1 MSAPTPHNNAKP
13 GDIAKTV
20 LLPGDPLRAKLLA
33 ETYLQDA
40 VCYNQVRGMLGFTGK
55 YQGIPVSVQ
64 GSGMGM
70 PSMGIYSHELFHFY
84 GVDTIISIGSAGAID
99 PSLKIG
105 DIVIAVSSCTTSS
118 YSAQYH
124 LPGSFAPTASFS
136 LACRAAAICEEKGFR
151 YKAGTVL
158 TSDWFYDESQGLPEW
173 QKMGVLA
180 VEMESAA
187 LYMEASRAGKQALC
201 LLTISDNPFT
211 GEAVPAEVRQNA
223 FTQMMP
229 TYPNGFTK
237 EVLNRLSQET
247 GRGILC
253 NLPYSGTQV
262 IRDYG
267 EEHLRTGD
275 LIVYTSADS
284 VLQIA
289 AHEEKIP
296 LEELYHICETA
307 RKIMQGE
314 HGVGRI
320 IARPFIGSSPDT
332 FTRTANRRDF
342 SLVPPQ
348 DTLLDYLMKANLETI
363 GVGKIS
369 DIFAGKGISKKIV
382 THSNNEGMQR
392 TLELCQTDFSGLCF
406 VNLVEFDMLYGH
418 RNDALGYTQAL
429 NRFDQQLGELIPMFR
444 EDDLLFITADHGCDP
459 STPSTDHSREYV
471 PLLCFGNPVK
481 QNCNLHT
488 RSSFG
493 DLAATIADYFCI
505 EFPGKFDSFLHDI
518 SQEISSI

>member
-1 MSAPTPHNNAKP
+1 MKRVFV
-13 GDIAKTV
+13 IV
-20 LLPGDPLRAKLLA
+20 LDSFGVGELPDAANYKDSGSNTLA
-33 ETYLQDA
+33 A
-40 VCYNQVRGMLGFTGK
+40 CFATGK
-55 YQGIPVSVQ
+55 
-64 GSGMGM
+64 
-70 PSMGIYSHELFHFY
+70 L
-84 GVDTIISIGSAGAID
+84 
-99 PSLKIG
+99 
-105 DIVIAVSSCTTSS
+105 
-118 YSAQYH
+118 H
-124 LPGSFAPTASFS
+124 LPNM
-136 LACRAAAICEEKGFR
+136 
-151 YKAGTVL
+151 
-158 TSDWFYDESQGLPEW
+158 
-173 QKMGVLA
+173 QKMGLYQIDGVT
-180 VEMESAA
+180 VGQPVKHPAA
-187 LYMEASRAGKQALC
+187 AYGRMAERSAGKD
-201 LLTISDNPFT
+201 TTT
-211 GEAVPAEVRQNA
+211 GHWELMGLVSQKP
-223 FTQMMP
+223 MP
-229 TYPNGFTK
+229 TYPNGFPK
-237 EVLNRLSQET
+237 EVLDRLSQET

-296 LEELYHICETA
+296 LEELYRICETA

-320 IARPFIGSSPDT
+320 IARPFIGNFPDT
-332 FTRTANRRDF
+332 FVRTANRRDF

-348 DTLLDYLMKANLETI
+348 DTLLDYLMKAKLETI

-382 THSNNEGMQR
+382 THSNDEGMQR

-429 NRFDQQLGELIPMFR
+429 NRFDQQLDELIPMLR

-471 PLLCFGNPVK
+471 PLLCFGKPVK

>member
-1 MSAPTPHNNAKP
+1 MKRVFV
-13 GDIAKTV
+13 IV
-20 LLPGDPLRAKLLA
+20 LDSFGIGELPDAANYKDSGSNTLA
-33 ETYLQDA
+33 A
-40 VCYNQVRGMLGFTGK
+40 CFATGK
-55 YQGIPVSVQ
+55 LQIPN
-64 GSGMGM
+64 M
-70 PSMGIYSHELFHFY
+70 
-84 GVDTIISIGSAGAID
+84 
-99 PSLKIG
+99 
-105 DIVIAVSSCTTSS
+105 
-118 YSAQYH
+118 
-124 LPGSFAPTASFS
+124 
-136 LACRAAAICEEKGFR
+136 
-151 YKAGTVL
+151 
-158 TSDWFYDESQGLPEW
+158 
-173 QKMGVLA
+173 QKMGLYQIDGVTVGQP
-180 VEMESAA
+180 VEQPAA
-187 LYMEASRAGKQALC
+187 AYGRMAERSAGKD
-201 LLTISDNPFT
+201 TTT
-211 GEAVPAEVRQNA
+211 GHWELMGLVSQKP
-223 FTQMMP
+223 MP
-229 TYPNGFTK
+229 TYPNGFPK
-237 EVLNRLSQET
+237 EVLDRLSQET

-267 EEHLRTGD
+267 EKHLRTGD

-320 IARPFIGSSPDT
+320 IARPFIGNSPDT
-332 FTRTANRRDF
+332 FVRTANRRDF

-382 THSNNEGMQR
+382 THSNDEGMQR

-429 NRFDQQLGELIPMFR
+429 NRFDQQLGELIPLLR

>member
-1 MSAPTPHNNAKP
+1 MKRVFV
-13 GDIAKTV
+13 IV
-20 LLPGDPLRAKLLA
+20 LDSFGIGELPDAANYKDSGSNTLA
-33 ETYLQDA
+33 A
-40 VCYNQVRGMLGFTGK
+40 CFATGK
-55 YQGIPVSVQ
+55 LQIPN
-64 GSGMGM
+64 M
-70 PSMGIYSHELFHFY
+70 
-84 GVDTIISIGSAGAID
+84 
-99 PSLKIG
+99 
-105 DIVIAVSSCTTSS
+105 
-118 YSAQYH
+118 
-124 LPGSFAPTASFS
+124 
-136 LACRAAAICEEKGFR
+136 
-151 YKAGTVL
+151 
-158 TSDWFYDESQGLPEW
+158 
-173 QKMGVLA
+173 QKMGLYQIDGVTVGQP
-180 VEMESAA
+180 VEHPAA
-187 LYMEASRAGKQALC
+187 AYGRMAERSAGKD
-201 LLTISDNPFT
+201 TTT
-211 GEAVPAEVRQNA
+211 GHWELMGLVSQKP
-223 FTQMMP
+223 MP
-229 TYPNGFTK
+229 TYPNGFPK
-237 EVLNRLSQET
+237 EVLDRLSQET

-267 EEHLRTGD
+267 EKHLRTGD

-307 RKIMQGE
+307 RKIMRE
-314 HGVGRI
+314 NMVWE
-320 IARPFIGSSPDT
+320 GSLPVRLSAIP
-332 FTRTANRRDF
+332 RTPSSAPQTRRDF

-429 NRFDQQLGELIPMFR
+429 NRFDQQLGELIPMLR